1 MQSRDLIALG
11 LMTFALFLGAG
22 NVIYPPMVGQH
33 AGYELLAAAGGFLL
47 TAVGLPLL
55 ALVSMAR
62 VGGPEEMTRVLPRS
76 WCQAF
81 WIVLF
86 LVIGPAF
93 AIPRMSVVAY
103 EMGFDPFLT
112 DPQSWHLAVYSVV
125 FYSVALLLAFHPSL
139 LVSTIGGYITPVLV
153 VLLAVIAWGTLTAPK
168 GEIGAPVEAYIAHP
182 FSEGL
187 LQGYMTMDCIAA
199 LGFGAVIGMSVRQ
212 LGITHPVIVAKY
224 SAYAGVMAAVGLC
237 LVYLMLMYLGAT
249 SHSVAAGATNGAE
262 VLTSYV
268 EALFGFP
275 GKLALAAVI
284 TLACLTTAIGVGSAC
299 ANYFS
304 QTFKTSYPLML
315 TAVMVISAVVSNAG
329 LTELIAISVP
339 AVVALY
345 PLAVALIVMGLL
357 RYKISNAPVVYRY
370 TFFVVAMFAIFD
382 GLNTASLAPEAIV
395 DVLTQYLPLFK
406 QGLGWILPFIIT
418 LTFTWFF
425 TLKRKKNTA
434 IA

>member
-1 MQSRDLIALG
+1 MQSRDLVALG

-22 NVIYPPMVGQH
+22 NVIYPPMVGQQ

-62 VGGPEEMTRVLPRS
+62 VGGSEEITRLLPKRWS
-76 WCQAF
+76 QAF
-81 WIVLF
+81 WTVLF

-93 AIPRMSVVAY
+93 AIPRMAVVAY
-103 EMGFDPFLT
+103 EMGLDPFLAN
-112 DPQSWHLAVYSVV
+112 PQSWHLAVFSVV
-125 FYSVALLLAFHPSL
+125 FYSFSLLLAFRPDSL
-139 LVSTIGGYITPVLV
+139 VRTVGRYITPVLV
-153 VLLAVIAWGTLTAPK
+153 LLLAVIAWGTLTAPK
-168 GEIGAPVEAYIAHP
+168 GEIAAPVEAYLSHP

-212 LGITHPVIVAKY
+212 LGVTHPVTVAKY
-224 SAYAGVMAAVGLC
+224 SAYAGMMAAVGLG

-249 SHSVAAGATNGAE
+249 SHSVASGATNGAE
-262 VLTSYV
+262 ILAAYV
-268 EALFGFP
+268 AALFGLP
-275 GKLALAAVI
+275 GKIALAAVI

-304 QTFKTSYPLML
+304 QTFKAPYPLML
-315 TAVMVISAVVSNAG
+315 TTVMVVSAVVSNVG
-329 LTELIAISVP
+329 LTELIAVSVP

-357 RYKISNAPVVYRY
+357 RAKMPDASVIYRY
-370 TFFVVAMFAIFD
+370 SFGVVAVFAMFD
-382 GLNTASLAPEAIV
+382 GLNAAMLAPEV
-395 DVLTQYLPLFK
+395 MVEGLSQFLPLFQ
-406 QGLGWILPFIIT
+406 QGLGWVLPFLFSLSLSWC
-418 LTFTWFF
+418 LTSKAK
-425 TLKRKKNTA
+425 KRTA
-434 IA
+434 VA